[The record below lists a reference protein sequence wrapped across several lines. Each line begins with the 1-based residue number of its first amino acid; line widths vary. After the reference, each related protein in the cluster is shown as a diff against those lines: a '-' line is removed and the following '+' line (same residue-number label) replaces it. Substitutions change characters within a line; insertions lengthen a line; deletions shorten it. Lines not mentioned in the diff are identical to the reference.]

1 MANDEL
7 LSKTISFLRF
17 PLTVGVVFI
26 HFNIAKSGFIMQGVR
41 YGLDNPNWYYY
52 IIYFFSDVLP
62 RVAVP
67 LFFIISGF
75 LFFYHKDF
83 NKSVYLEKLKTR
95 TATLLVPF
103 VLWNI
108 IAILIVSFRMIP
120 SLSSVFPMASK
131 IEFHF
136 SLERLFNTFFA
147 NDESAGLFITPN
159 SDVLDDGNI
168 YPIDVPLWYVRDLM
182 VMILFTPVLY
192 WLIRRLG
199 MWFVMVMGL
208 SWFLMK
214 PIILPNGG
222 WLAQLC
228 MATFFFSW
236 GAYYSINKQSFV
248 EQMRRMRFV
257 PLFYF
262 VFIVGDTLTKD
273 ANYNIFIHNAGI
285 IVGIVTAVIITSY
298 LVETR
303 KSKVCTTL
311 ANSSFFVFALHTLI
325 LGDIGK
331 VLFKCLH
338 LSDNTY
344 AMLLLYFVTP
354 IVTCCFCVGL
364 YVFLKRY
371 VPVVAN
377 LLTGNR

>member
-1 MANDEL
+1 M
-7 LSKTISFLRF
+7 
-17 PLTVGVVFI
+17 
-26 HFNIAKSGFIMQGVR
+26 
-41 YGLDNPNWYYY
+41 
-52 IIYFFSDVLP
+52 LP
-62 RVAVP
+62 CVAVP
-67 LFFIISGF
+67 LFFVISGF

-83 NKSVYLEKLKTR
+83 NKSVYIEKLKTR

-108 IAILIVSFRMIP
+108 IAILKPFFRMMP
-120 SLSSVFPMASK
+120 SLSSVFPQASK
-131 IEFHF
+131 VEFHF

-147 NDESAGLFITPN
+147 NGQSDGLFIYPN
-159 SDVLDDGNI
+159 IVNDATNNI

-182 VMILFTPVLY
+182 VMILFAPVLY

-199 MWFVMVMGL
+199 IWFVMVMGL
-208 SWFLMK
+208 SWFLMRF
-214 PIILPNGG
+214 IILPNGG

-228 MATFFFSW
+228 VATFFFSW
-236 GAYYSINKQSFV
+236 GAYYSINKQNFV
-248 EQMRRMRFV
+248 EQMRRIRFV
-257 PLFYF
+257 PLVYF

-273 ANYNIFIHNAGI
+273 TYYNIVIHNAGI
-285 IVGIVTAVIITSY
+285 IAGIVTAVIITSY
-298 LVETR
+298 LLETR
-303 KSKVCTTL
+303 KSKVCITL

-325 LGDIGK
+325 MPDIGR
-331 VLFKCLH
+331 VLFKCLN

-344 AMLLLYFVTP
+344 TMLLLYFVTP